1 MTTYNKAQ
9 QKFLRKASHK
19 HKALFQLGKLGIT
32 DTFIEQVDNALEKRE
47 LIKFH
52 ILQNSSEDI
61 NEASEIIAERTGA
74 YIVQVIGNTV
84 ILFRPS
90 SQEKYQEL
98 SREVKQ
104 IK

>member
-1 MTTYNKAQ
+1 MEYSKAQ
-9 QKFLRKASHK
+9 QKYLRKASHQ

-32 DTFIEQVDNALEKRE
+32 DTFIEQVDAALEKRE

-61 NEASEIIAERTGA
+61 DEASALIAEKTGA
-74 YIVQVIGNTV
+74 FIVQVIGSTV

-90 SQEKYQEL
+90 SQEKYQDL